1 MQKETLKLDQIDY
14 AVVVITSMFIF
25 VHVKQYMIT
34 GSSYTLSA
42 ILGIWVAT
50 SIFNWYALWKLR
62 RRG

>member
-14 AVVVITSMFIF
+14 AVVFITSMFIF

-34 GSSYTLSA
+34 GPSYMLSA

-50 SIFNWYALWKLR
+50 SLFNWYALWKLR

>member
-14 AVVVITSMFIF
+14 AVVFITSMFIF

-42 ILGIWVAT
+42 ILGILVAT
-50 SIFNWYALWKLR
+50 SLFNWYALWKLR

>member
-14 AVVVITSMFIF
+14 AVVFITSMFIF

-34 GSSYTLSA
+34 GSSYMLSA

-50 SIFNWYALWKLR
+50 SLFNLYALWKLR

>member
-1 MQKETLKLDQIDY
+1 MQKETPKLDQIDY
-14 AVVVITSMFIF
+14 AVVFITSMFIF

-34 GSSYTLSA
+34 GSSYMLSA

-50 SIFNWYALWKLR
+50 SLFNWYALWKLR